1 MDLFMGLILF
11 LSLFRL
17 GDENLIVDTF
27 DIIEV
32 NHYHNEWGVQVWS
45 QIILW
50 DWHSFDCKFH
60 VEKWIMMD
68 DAYVKT
74 KEGRKK
80 WEKAVQEIKDNLEPL
95 ERKQQW
101 GWASYYRGDFVYG
114 KFYPKKN
121 WTTGYYEIK
130 YKDGKR
136 DRVIKAKIFRE
147 THTQYDPES
156 KDRKY
161 HPTSTRRGLTL
172 PQSKTVEDIVEQL
185 TNP

>member
-1 MDLFMGLILF
+1 MILF
-11 LSLFRL
+11 LLMFRI
-17 GDENLIVDTF
+17 DYDDTIVDTF
-27 DIIEV
+27 DVIEI
-32 NHYHNEWGVQVWS
+32 NHCYNEWGVPRWTQV
-45 QIILW
+45 ILW
-50 DWHSFDCKFH
+50 DWHRLDAKFH
-60 VEKWIMMD
+60 VEKWIMIK
-68 DAYVKT
+68 DAYQKT
-74 KEGRKK
+74 EEGKEK
-80 WEKAVQEIKDNLEPL
+80 WEKMRRDIEKSINGLEKKREWL
-95 ERKQQW
+95 R
-101 GWASYYRGDFVYG
+101 ASEYPGDFV
-114 KFYPKKN
+114 KNNLYPIKN

-185 TNP
+185 THP